1 MIEQYFAYKRPV
13 APVQQQHNKYWPV
26 YPVAAPAASVQTG
39 IKEAE
44 RAAKRGLSI
53 EEYRARVVLVM
64 QAQNGCSFQVGD
76 TVWPIQSRESK
87 KMGQC
92 IITGFC
98 RHYDDY
104 GEVDWNDPPFLL
116 SVQSLADKSK
126 SVQCSIGW
134 VTKTRPEHEGEIT
147 NEC

>member
-1 MIEQYFAYKRPV
+1 MIEKYYPAPRPTMGFV
-13 APVQQQHNKYWPV
+13 PTKYWPGQTK
-26 YPVAAPAASVQTG
+26 YTQPVEDAVTNTER
-39 IKEAE
+39 I
-44 RAAKRGLSI
+44 RAAKKGLSI
-53 EEYRARVVLVM
+53 EDYRARVAVVM
-64 QAQNGCSFQVGD
+64 KEQSGSYLQVGD
-76 TVWPIQSRESK
+76 TVWPIYAKDVK

-98 RHYDDY
+98 RHFDDY

-126 SVQCSIGW
+126 SIQCSVGW
-134 VTKTRPEHEGEIT
+134 VTKTRPLNIEEII